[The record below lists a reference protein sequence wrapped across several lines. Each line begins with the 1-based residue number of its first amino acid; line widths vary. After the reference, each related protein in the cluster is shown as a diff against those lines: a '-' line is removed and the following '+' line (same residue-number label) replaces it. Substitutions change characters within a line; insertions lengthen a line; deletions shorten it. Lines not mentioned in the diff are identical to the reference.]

1 MKKVM
6 LFTAAAVMILAL
18 AAVGCGKIEESNS
31 MMSIVIE
38 NEKSCEIDLSD
49 TDEGSSVSSAALTI
63 VEGEEIVV
71 EPSLEEDDKVV
82 IQLKSGAENENADE
96 LPDTE
101 NPDYEIMVTGSGVV
115 TCTVDP
121 GSYRVTVLPEK
132 NTNGTINMTVQRA
145 SVETQN

>member
-1 MKKVM
+1 MKNHVR
-6 LFTAAAVMILAL
+6 
-18 AAVGCGKIEESNS
+18 
-31 MMSIVIE
+31 SIFQ
-38 NEKSCEIDLSD
+38 
-49 TDEGSSVSSAALTI
+49 
-63 VEGEEIVV
+63 
-71 EPSLEEDDKVV
+71 DDKVV

>member
-1 MKKVM
+1 MKKM
-6 LFTAAAVMILAL
+6 KLFTAAAVMALAL
-18 AAVGCGKIEESNS
+18 AAVGCGKVEESDS

-49 TDEGSSVSSAALTI
+49 TAEGSSVSSAALTI
-63 VEGEEIVV
+63 AEGEEIVV

>member
-38 NEKSCEIDLSD
+38 
-49 TDEGSSVSSAALTI
+49 
-63 VEGEEIVV
+63 
-71 EPSLEEDDKVV
+71 PSFEEDKKVV
-82 IQLKSGAENENADE
+82 IQLKSGAENENADA

>member
-6 LFTAAAVMILAL
+6 LFTAAAVMILAF

-49 TDEGSSVSSAALTI
+49 TDEGSSVSSAALI
-63 VEGEEIVV
+63 VAEGEEIVV

-132 NTNGTINMTVQRA
+132 NTNGTINMTVQPV

>member
-6 LFTAAAVMILAL
+6 LFIAAAVMALAL
-18 AAVGCGKIEESNS
+18 AAVGCGKVEESNS
-31 MMSIVIE
+31 MMSIVIL
-38 NEKSCEIDLSD
+38 NEKSCEIELSE
-49 TDEGSSVSSAALTI
+49 TDEGSSVSSAALVI
-63 VEGEEIVV
+63 AEGEEIVV

-82 IQLKSGAENENADE
+82 IQLKSGAENENADAV
-96 LPDTE
+96 PDTE

>member
-38 NEKSCEIDLSD
+38 NDKSCEICLSE
-49 TDEGSSVSSAALTI
+49 TDEGSSVSSAALI
-63 VEGEEIVV
+63 VAEGEEIVV

-132 NTNGTINMTVQRA
+132 NTNGTINMTVQPV

>member
-6 LFTAAAVMILAL
+6 LFTAAAVMILAF

-63 VEGEEIVV
+63 VEGEEIVI
-71 EPSLEEDDKVV
+71 EPGFEEDKKVV
-82 IQLKSGAENENADE
+82 IQLKSGAENENADA

>member
-1 MKKVM
+1 
-6 LFTAAAVMILAL
+6 MILAL

-63 VEGEEIVV
+63 AEGEEIVV